1 MLHRARK
8 AISGILLLTL
18 TAGLLPA
25 VEHPADLAALATA
38 QAAHAT
44 LQGRFTWTVLRDGE
58 SQAREG
64 SFAVA
69 RGEGDK
75 PARYHVQMAR
85 ADGSE
90 LQRWCSDGERQWKV
104 ERLVA
109 DDPTTQDVTEGD
121 DPDLRRVVR
130 CVLLDLTALGTE
142 FTAAYD
148 ATAGRLVLTPRT
160 PDLARSLAE
169 IRVSLDGN
177 QPREVVLEDPQQGRI
192 TVTLREVVA
201 GQPVDE
207 RLFRVR

>member
-8 AISGILLLTL
+8 AILGILLLTL
-18 TAGLLPA
+18 TGGPLPA
-25 VEHPADLAALATA
+25 AEHPADLAALATA
-38 QAAHAT
+38 QAAHRT

-58 SQAREG
+58 SQPREG

-69 RGEGDK
+69 RGEADR

-85 ADGSE
+85 PDGSE

-130 CVLLDLTALGTE
+130 CVLLDLTALSTE
-142 FTAAYD
+142 FTATYD
-148 ATAGRLVLTPRT
+148 AGAGRLVLVPRT

-169 IRVSLDGN
+169 IRVILDGD
-177 QPREVVLEDPQQGRI
+177 QAREVVLEDPQQGRI
-192 TVTLREVVA
+192 TVVLREVVA

-207 RLFRVR
+207 RLFRIR